1 MTLQQKFVP
10 VQESDLQ
17 QLALLARI
25 IAEGKFEIKGDAILT
40 VAGSLR
46 YLAQLTD
53 RVKNAAPLPQPEP
66 APFEPPVA
74 PTIEVDTSNLK
85 AAGASHLKGRK
96 K

>member
-1 MTLQQKFVP
+1 MQNYVP

-17 QLALLARI
+17 QLVLLSRI

-53 RVKNAAPLPQPEP
+53 RVKQAAPVLPPVSPEVPP
-66 APFEPPVA
+66 APVPDVG
-74 PTIEVDTSNLK
+74 SSK
-85 AAGASHLKGRK
+85 KRRK
-96 K
+96 

>member
-1 MTLQQKFVP
+1 MQKYVP

-17 QLALLARI
+17 QLVLLSRI

-53 RVKNAAPLPQPEP
+53 RFKNAAPVLPPP
-66 APFEPPVA
+66 APEMPD
-74 PTIEVDTSNLK
+74 IKLEVDTPNVK
-85 AAGASHLKGRK
+85 KRRK
-96 K
+96 